1 MNKSE
6 VVKKVAGLSGVGEA
20 DCRKVLDALEVVF
33 QEELSRSGGWRF
45 TLDKIYRLLAYLKKD

>member
-6 VVKKVAGLSGVGEA
+6 IIEKVAALSGVNEA
-20 DCRKVLDALEVVF
+20 DSCKVLDALEAVF
-33 QEELSRSGGWRF
+33 QEELSSSGGWRF